1 MDLQKK
7 INIAITTLDRLS
19 KITPITTVL
28 YENCMLINEINQK
41 FLDISARY
49 DEEKQMLL
57 MCKSSGLISQLD
69 SIMKFVDKYSKVPE
83 ITRLVKDY
91 LYIKLDIQEQI
102 SKTCDFCS
110 EIYIVDDTSGQY
122 MCIKCGDTIGRYG
135 TAQDENL
142 DGTQPKTGYKKNPHI
157 RACLMA
163 VQGRENFSFPDGFI
177 KQVKQTLK
185 ECGIYRKSAINVE
198 KMRTIFKKIEGGSA
212 MNQHIPKAICEIT
225 GEKPEYIS
233 DTEFNIVEEKASAA
247 CSIISS
253 SSSGNCP
260 YLPFIIMKIIE
271 QVLKEETT
279 DQKRRK
285 AKIITNFHLQHET
298 TLRNREAQWKEVCAK
313 HSEYKYQPTDM
324 NKYMKWIEY

>member
-1 MDLQKK
+1 MELQKK
-7 INIAITTLDRLS
+7 INIAIATLDKLS
-19 KITPITTVL
+19 KIAPTTVPL
-28 YENCMLINEINQK
+28 YENCVLINEINQR
-41 FLDISARY
+41 FLEISARC
-49 DEEKQMLL
+49 DDEKQTLI

-69 SIMKFVDKYSKVPE
+69 SLMRFADKYNKNAE
-83 ITRLVKDY
+83 IARLVRDY
-91 LYIKLDIQEQI
+91 FYIKLDIQEQI

-157 RACLMA
+157 RLCLMA

-185 ECGIYRKSAINVE
+185 ESGIYRKSAINVE

-212 MNQHIPKAICEIT
+212 MNHHIPKAICEIT
-225 GEKPEYIS
+225 GEKPEFIS
-233 DTEFNIVEEKASAA
+233 DYEFNIVEEKTSAA

-253 SSSGNCP
+253 TSPGNCP

-271 QVLKEETT
+271 QVLKEDTIE
-279 DQKRRK
+279 QKKRK

-298 TLRNREAQWKEVCAK
+298 TLRNREAQWKDVCSK
-313 HSEYKYQPTDM
+313 HPEYKYQPTDM
-324 NKYMKWIEY
+324 NKYMKWMEY